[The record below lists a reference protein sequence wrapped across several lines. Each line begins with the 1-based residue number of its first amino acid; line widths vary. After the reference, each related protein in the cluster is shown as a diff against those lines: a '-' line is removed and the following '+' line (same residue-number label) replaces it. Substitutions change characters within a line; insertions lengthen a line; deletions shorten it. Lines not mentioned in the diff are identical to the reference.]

1 MHDLKHVWG
10 AYNTAVHDLMVRTGS
25 LREGLARVYTDHIST
40 VAPLDTSLPEY
51 VRHHADELDQMMTQR
66 PDPDGSGTIS
76 ASVQLMED
84 DELRAAA
91 GLILAAASDLRDE
104 LELRRS
110 LRNRP

>member
-1 MHDLKHVWG
+1 MHDLNHVWG
-10 AYNTAVHDLMVRTGS
+10 EYNNAVHDLMVS
-25 LREGLARVYTDHIST
+25 EVPLRDGLARVYRDHISG

-51 VRHHADELDQMMTQR
+51 VRHHADELDRLMTQR
-66 PDPDGSGTIS
+66 PDPDGTGTIT

-104 LELRRS
+104 LELRRG